1 MAYYSAEDITAFTY
15 NSQDLKAFINGDVEI
30 ADEAVKTEWRAFG
43 ADYMSRK
50 LTGQY
55 NCPPITAPF
64 VYDGTAT
71 GPGVICARGT
81 SATLTVTLASNISFT
96 GTFIV
101 TNWAFGIPQEGL
113 DTIVV
118 TLESDGDV
126 TWDLNAAS

>member
-1 MAYYSAEDITAFTY
+1 MAYYSAEDITSFTY
-15 NSQDLKAFINGDVEI
+15 NEQDLKAFINGDVEI
-30 ADEAVKTEWRAFG
+30 QDEAVKTEWRAFG
-43 ADYMSRK
+43 TDYMSRK
-50 LTGQY
+50 LSGQY
-55 NCPPITAPF
+55 NCPPIQVPF

-81 SATLTVTLASNISFT
+81 SSTLTVALGTNISFT

-101 TNWAFGIPQEGL
+101 SNISFGIPQEGL
-113 DTIVV
+113 DTITV

>member
-43 ADYMSRK
+43 SDYMSRK

-55 NCPPITAPF
+55 NCPAISVPF

-71 GPGVICARGT
+71 GPAVICARGT
-81 SATLTVTLASNISFT
+81 SATLTVTLAANISFT

-101 TNWAFGIPQEGL
+101 TNWSFGIPQEGL
-113 DTIVV
+113 DTLVV

-126 TWDLNAAS
+126 TWDLDASS